1 MSYKTAKNPP
11 RPSSTEHTQEALLR
25 WIRESGL
32 TPGDALPAEMELAG
46 RFGVSR
52 TVIREVFSRL
62 RLLGLVE
69 TRKRRGAVLR
79 QPDLPA
85 IFRLAFDPAFLP
97 PRMSR
102 ELFELR
108 LTLEMGLPDL
118 LFLRRDAI
126 DFTRLEEAV
135 ARMESARGEDERVRA
150 DIAFHAEL
158 YRATGNR
165 TLAAFQQ
172 ILTSFFQQVIIL
184 ERSVRPRRRAGG
196 VSHRELLE
204 VLRSGTTEAFRS
216 AMRAHL
222 STHFRRVEAAG
233 PAMESPGVEARPVRG

>member
-1 MSYKTAKNPP
+1 M
-11 RPSSTEHTQEALLR
+11 R

-32 TPGDALPAEMELAG
+32 APGDALPAELELAE

-79 QPDLPA
+79 PPDLPA

-118 LFLRRDAI
+118 LFLRRASI
-126 DFTRLEEAV
+126 DFKRLEEAV
-135 ARMESARGEDERVRA
+135 VRMESARGEDERVRA

-158 YRATGNR
+158 YRASGNR

-184 ERSVRPRRRAGG
+184 ERAARPRRRAGG
-196 VSHRELLE
+196 VSHRELLD
-204 VLRSGTTEAFRS
+204 VLRDGTTEAFRS

-222 STHFRRVEAAG
+222 STHFRRVAAAG
-233 PAMESPGVEARPVRG
+233 SSMAQAGAEAGPVSGKSRKE